1 VSGRIVRIGGAAAFW
16 GDTEVGPAQLVRAGG
31 LDYLVFDY
39 LAEITMSLLSR
50 ARAKDPDAGYATDF
64 VEVVAA
70 LAPEI
75 AAQRIK
81 VIANAG
87 GVNPRACRAAL
98 KAKLAARGVSLRV
111 GVVLG
116 DDLLPQ
122 AERLRAAGV
131 REMYTDEAF
140 PAKPWSVNAYLGAQ
154 PIAAALG
161 AGADVVITGRCAD
174 SAVVLGALLHEFG
187 WAADDWDRLAAGTVA
202 GHLLECGAQVTGGLF
217 TDWERVADGWDRM
230 GFPVAECRAD
240 GGFVVTKPAGTGGIV
255 APETVAE
262 QLVYEIGDTAAYVVP
277 DVVCDFRG
285 VTMRAVGPDRV
296 AVTGAR
302 GEPATDTYKVSA
314 TYQDGFRCTATMMIG
329 GRDAARKAERVG
341 EAILARTRRLFAEKG
356 LRDYRRTNV
365 EVLGAE
371 STYGAHA
378 RAQATR
384 EVILKVAVHHDERA
398 ALELFAREFAPA
410 ATSMAQGITG
420 FAGGRPSVSPLVR
433 LFSFLA
439 PKAEVP
445 VTVEV
450 EGVAVPFASAAT
462 GTRPA
467 SPAPA
472 WPPSAPLPTAD
483 HWVAVPLIALAHGR
497 SGDKGDAANIGV
509 LARRPEFVPAIA
521 AALTPA
527 AVREYFAH
535 IVQGAVERFDLPG
548 VHGFNFL
555 LHGALGGGG
564 VASLRH
570 DPQGKAYAQM
580 LMDLPVRVP
589 AAWLEPGGA
598 LAGWK
603 DEA

>member
-1 VSGRIVRIGGAAAFW
+1 MSHRIVRIGGAAAFW
-16 GDTEVGPAQLVRAGG
+16 GDTEVGPAQLVHAGG

-64 VEVVAA
+64 VEVVAT

-98 KAKLAARGVSLRV
+98 KAKLADRGVSLRV

-116 DDLLPQ
+116 DGLMPQ
-122 AERLRAAGV
+122 ADRLRGAGV
-131 REMYTDEAF
+131 REMYSGEPF
-140 PAKPWSVNAYLGAQ
+140 PAKPWSINAYLGAR

-161 AGADVVITGRCAD
+161 AGADIVITGRCVD

-230 GFPVAECRAD
+230 GFPIAECRPD

-277 DVVCDFRG
+277 DVVCDFRS

-296 AVTGAR
+296 AVAGAR

-329 GRDAARKAERVG
+329 GREAARKAQRVG
-341 EAILARTRRLFAEKG
+341 EAIVARTRRLFVEKG
-356 LRDYRRTNV
+356 LSDYRRTDI

-378 RAQATR
+378 RMQTAR

-410 ATSMAQGITG
+410 ATAMAQGITG
-420 FAGGRPSVSPLVR
+420 FAGGRPSVSPLIR
-433 LFSFLA
+433 LFSFLV
-439 PKAEVP
+439 PKSEVT

-450 EGVAVPFASAAT
+450 DGVAVPFAPAAA

-467 SPAPA
+467 SPAPSV
-472 WPPSAPLPTAD
+472 PPPAPLPPAERWTI
-483 HWVAVPLIALAHGR
+483 VPLIAVAHGR

-509 LARRPEFVPAIA
+509 LARRPDFVPAIA

-535 IVQGAVERFDLPG
+535 VVQGAVERFDLPG

-580 LMDLPVRVP
+580 LMDFPVRVP

-598 LAGWK
+598 LTGWK
-603 DEA
+603 EGG